1 MRTIAIINQK
11 GGSGKT
17 TTAINLAASLARIGH
32 RALLVDLDP
41 QSHCALGLAIPESQ
55 IDLQIGDALLA
66 PTHRSVDLS
75 RLLWSVSRRLDLIPS
90 ATKLA
95 AMEAARGG
103 LADVEDRESRLAS
116 FLARLADQYDF
127 CLVDCPPSIGLLTYN
142 ALRAANEVVIPVETG
157 YFALQ
162 GAAKQANAI
171 KSLCRR
177 FGTKLPFRVVAT
189 LHDPQSRVACDVLAQ
204 LRERFSKH
212 ITHTVIRSD
221 SRLRE
226 AACLGVSIHEHEP
239 GSQGANDYAALALEL
254 AGATGPD
261 LDQSTADDIHADAAP
276 PNETRRLGPFPAGEV
291 FPSAAVADRPAATR
305 VMASR
310 SRTQP
315 VTRAAELAARARL
328 LASRSA
334 ELSRK
339 LESDPEVARVLEELE
354 APHAAN
360 PRTAPD
366 PAVSRSAVTPSG
378 RIFGVHQTRSGVVF
392 VQPAA
397 PDANVCIAGEHNDW
411 SPAATPLRYNPSA
424 DAHEVCVPL
433 APGRYRYR
441 VVINGRWL
449 ADPYNPITEPNPFG
463 DRDSIV
469 EVIAQTSTHPL
480 TPIA

>member
-32 RALLVDLDP
+32 RSLLVDLDP

-66 PTHRSVDLS
+66 PPNRSMDLT
-75 RLLWSVSRRLDLIPS
+75 RLIWSVSRRLDLIPS

-95 AMEAARGG
+95 AIEAARGG

-116 FLARLADQYDF
+116 FLTRLADQYEY

-142 ALRAANEVVIPVETG
+142 ALRASDEVLIPVETG
-157 YFALQ
+157 FFALQ

-177 FGTKLPFRVVAT
+177 FGIKIPFRVVAT
-189 LHDPQSRVACDVLAQ
+189 LHDPHSRVAGDVLTQ

-212 ITHTVIRSD
+212 ITQAIIRTD
-221 SRLRE
+221 AHLRE
-226 AACLGVSIHEHEP
+226 AACLGVSIHEHDP
-239 GSQGANDYAALALEL
+239 SSQGARDYAALALEI
-254 AGATGPD
+254 AGAPGEHME
-261 LDQSTADDIHADAAP
+261 HAVSEEFLPHTPAIGEP
-276 PNETRRLGPFPAGEV
+276 RRLGPFPAGEV
-291 FPSAAVADRPAATR
+291 LPAAAVAERPPATR
-305 VMASR
+305 VAAPR
-310 SRTQP
+310 SLAQP

-334 ELSRK
+334 ELSRR
-339 LESDPEVARVLEELE
+339 LESDPEVARVLAELD
-354 APHAAN
+354 APETTALPATVGQAA
-360 PRTAPD
+360 PR
-366 PAVSRSAVTPSG
+366 G
-378 RIFGVHQTRSGVVF
+378 RIYGVHQTRSGVVF

-397 PDANVCIAGEHNDW
+397 PEATVCVAGEHNNW
-411 SPAATPLRYNPSA
+411 SPASTPMRYNPSA
-424 DAHEVCVPL
+424 GVHELCLPL

-441 VVINGRWL
+441 LVINGRWL
-449 ADPYNPITEPNPFG
+449 ADPYNPVTEPNPFG
-463 DRDSIV
+463 DRDSIL
-469 EVIAQTSTHPL
+469 EVAPAHPHHPHSPL
-480 TPIA
+480 A